1 MLFNS
6 IDFIVFFNLLLL
18 LLFFVRQYK
27 NQKVIFLLASY
38 LFYMWWNPA
47 FILLIILSTVID
59 FFLGQKIHKDKNKKP
74 WLILSIMANLGILG
88 FFKYFGGKTLEWIE
102 RFPPL
107 CGHNA
112 TKLVGAPRN
121 FERSSGNSFIAS
133 WLQVWDEAAANLK
146 SRFQVQC
153 SMLRSSLEN
162 VATRCDQRRGQDR
175 NFVTQKTGNKYFF
188 QVRIFLS
195 CLTRL
200 PPVAF

>member
-1 MLFNS
+1 MKS
-6 IDFIVFFNLLLL
+6 IRQVRDQLSEEPSCKLNVMCSTLGKDNYYHNVRSIELLNKMNKCHLTRQIEKFSQTADWEKDFFC
-18 LLFFVRQYK
+18 FFVRE
-27 NQKVIFLLASY
+27 FLSLLD
-38 LFYMWWNPA
+38 LFFGTGRTWIGTRTWGCWRRLSA
-47 FILLIILSTVID
+47 FRTLCPDLLYDS
-59 FFLGQKIHKDKNKKP
+59 
-74 WLILSIMANLGILG
+74 WAG

-153 SMLRSSLEN
+153 SMLRSS
-162 VATRCDQRRGQDR
+162 
-175 NFVTQKTGNKYFF
+175 
-188 QVRIFLS
+188 
-195 CLTRL
+195 
-200 PPVAF
+200 